1 MKRPQ
6 LCGGIFPERPRKNE
20 IRPRPEKKTGLFEMT
35 FTGTLIEDLMATV
48 ERAEKTAQADG
59 ALVLEALGVEALGVE
74 PMLVESS
81 VVDPMFV
88 EAMFVETGFASL
100 PENADYDSKFLGVA

>member
-1 MKRPQ
+1 
-6 LCGGIFPERPRKNE
+6 
-20 IRPRPEKKTGLFEMT
+20 MT

-59 ALVLEALGVEALGVE
+59 ALVVEALGVE

-81 VVDPMFV
+81 VVEPTFV
-88 EAMFVETGFASL
+88 EAMFVETGFTSL
-100 PENADYDSKFLGVA
+100 PENADYNSKFIGVA